1 MNGYFESM
9 YTSEGSFG
17 MEGLNCIQPTISDED
32 NDVLTSSFTAL
43 EIKALFSMLI
53 SIGIWANKT

>member
-1 MNGYFESM
+1 
-9 YTSEGSFG
+9 

-32 NDVLTSSFTAL
+32 NDVLTSSFTVL
-43 EIKALFSMLI
+43 EMKALFSMLI